1 MDYAHTPDA
10 LINVLDTIRG
20 IVGEEG
26 TVITVTGAG
35 GNRDHGKRPQMAQ
48 AAAERS
54 ERLVLTSDNP
64 RFEDPAAIIEDMK
77 AGLDPYQLERTEVIA
92 DRREA
97 IRHALRSG
105 KPGDVVLIAGKGH
118 ETYQEVEGV
127 RHHFDDREEV
137 RDTFKEQ

>member
-1 MDYAHTPDA
+1 
-10 LINVLDTIRG
+10 
-20 IVGEEG
+20 
-26 TVITVTGAG
+26 
-35 GNRDHGKRPQMAQ
+35 
-48 AAAERS
+48 
-54 ERLVLTSDNP
+54 
-64 RFEDPAAIIEDMK
+64 MK